1 MQIPRSDPYE
11 DQVERYDRWFEK
23 NRAAYLSELAAVK
36 SSLPRFDRGLEAG
49 VGTGRFAAPLGV
61 TFGLDPSVAMMEAA
75 RRLGVGCVRGVA
87 ERLPFRDGAFDLV
100 LMVTVDFLLS
110 DKMAAFR
117 EMARVLA
124 PGGAVVVGFI
134 DRESPVGRRYQRE
147 KGERREGEERE
158 KRGEEGEIEENEE
171 DGSRGGKDEKE
182 GRKDKGG
189 GGFYGKAIFLAPEEM
204 ADLLKAAGFADLAF
218 VQTLSCEPEMMTE
231 VEPPRPG
238 WGRGSFV
245 VVRGKKG
252 D

>member
-1 MQIPRSDPYE
+1 VVTTVPRSDPYE

-36 SSLPRFDRGLEAG
+36 SSLPRFHRGLEVG
-49 VGTGRFAAPLGV
+49 VGTGRFSAPLGV
-61 TFGLDPSVAMMEAA
+61 TFGLDPSVAMIEAA
-75 RRLGVGCVRGVA
+75 RRRGVGCVRGVA

-100 LMVTVDFLLS
+100 LMVTVDFLVS
-110 DKMAAFR
+110 DRAAAFR

-147 KGERREGEERE
+147 KREREGES
-158 KRGEEGEIEENEE
+158 
-171 DGSRGGKDEKE
+171 DGGS
-182 GRKDKGG
+182 
-189 GGFYGKAIFLAPEEM
+189 GFYGEARFLAAEEM
-204 ADLLKAAGFADLAF
+204 AALLEDARFADLAF
-218 VQTLSCEPEMMTE
+218 VQTLSCDPEAMTE
-231 VEPPRPG
+231 VEAPRPG

>member
-1 MQIPRSDPYE
+1 MVTTIPRSDPYK
-11 DQVERYDRWFEK
+11 DQIERYDRWFER
-23 NRAAYLSELAAVK
+23 NQAAYLSELAAVK
-36 SSLPRFDRGLEAG
+36 ALLPEFDRGMEVG
-49 VGTGRFAAPLGV
+49 VGTGRFSAPLGV
-61 TFGLDPSVAMMEAA
+61 TFGLDPSVAMIEAA
-75 RRLGVGCVRGVA
+75 RRRGVGCVQGVA

-110 DKMAAFR
+110 DRAAAFG
-117 EMARVLA
+117 EAARVLA

-147 KGERREGEERE
+147 KGDREGES
-158 KRGEEGEIEENEE
+158 
-171 DGSRGGKDEKE
+171 DGVD
-182 GRKDKGG
+182 
-189 GGFYGKAIFLAPEEM
+189 GFYGEARFLAPEEM

-218 VQTLSCEPEMMTE
+218 VQTLSCEPETMTE
-231 VEPPRPG
+231 VEAPRPG